1 MEPHGRKYGKEI
13 GGLVGEILEYGR
25 GLWLSIIAYLNVPLY
40 MFFLYY
46 APKNVIRKMDVF
58 KEKIIMARWQ
68 NFAKIPSRGLGHCLS
83 P

>member
-1 MEPHGRKYGKEI
+1 
-13 GGLVGEILEYGR
+13 
-25 GLWLSIIAYLNVPLY
+25 